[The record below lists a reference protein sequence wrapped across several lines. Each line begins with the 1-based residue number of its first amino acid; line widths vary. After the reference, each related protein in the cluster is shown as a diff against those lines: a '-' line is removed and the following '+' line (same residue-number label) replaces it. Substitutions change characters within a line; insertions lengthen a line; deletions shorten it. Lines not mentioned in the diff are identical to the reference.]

1 MIYVIA
7 RSVLNPGCKEK
18 FIEAALDNI
27 PTVREEEGCI
37 MYELT
42 EDFNSGLSAQA
53 ETDENSTTFIEAWES
68 MDHLMAHLQSSHMAK
83 FRERITGLRKSS
95 SLQVVSPVKR

>member
-7 RSVLNPGCKEK
+7 RSVLNPGCKAK
-18 FIEAALDNI
+18 FVEAALDNI
-27 PTVREEEGCI
+27 PTVREEDGCI

-42 EDFNSGLSAQA
+42 EDFNSGLSAQVA
-53 ETDENSTTFIEAWES
+53 VDEDATTFIEAWES
-68 MDHLMAHLQSSHMAK
+68 MEHLMAHLQSPHMAK

-95 SLQVVSPVKR
+95 SLQIVTPVSR